1 MRLVAEKTE
10 SKWLGNAEDLAAA
23 QTAAYSTVFVVT
35 FRDVGQ
41 QQRVQFN
48 FFISKVTKMFQ
59 LE

>member
-10 SKWLGNAEDLAAA
+10 LKLLGNAEDLAAA

-48 FFISKVTKMFQ
+48 FLSAK
-59 LE
+59 